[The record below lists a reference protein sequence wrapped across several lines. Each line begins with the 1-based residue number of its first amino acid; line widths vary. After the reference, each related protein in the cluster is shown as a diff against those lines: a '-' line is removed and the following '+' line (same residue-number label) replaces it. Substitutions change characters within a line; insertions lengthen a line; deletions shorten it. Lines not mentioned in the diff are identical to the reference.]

1 MTNPHPIDPLRP
13 LGEPPSMGDGPL
25 SQVPI
30 RRLFVW
36 SLFALLIIAGIAL
49 YFMYG
54 DFVAPVLVM
63 RESSVAGEF
72 TVTAALR
79 A

>member
-1 MTNPHPIDPLRP
+1 MNSQPIDPLRP

-25 SQVPI
+25 SQVPVKRVLGWTI
-30 RRLFVW
+30 
-36 SLFALLIIAGIAL
+36 FALLVIAGIVL

-63 RESSVAGEF
+63 HDGSIPRELAG
-72 TVTAALR
+72 TASLQA
-79 A
+79 

>member
-13 LGEPPSMGDGPL
+13 LGEPPSLGEGPL
-25 SQVPI
+25 SQVAVK
-30 RRLFVW
+30 RLFGW
-36 SLFALLIIAGIAL
+36 SLFALLVIAGIVL

-63 RESSVAGEF
+63 HEGSVVRDFAM
-72 TVTAALR
+72 TAALR